1 MFCFFFLLLQKLLF
15 SHSTTFL
22 PLGVWG
28 CPARLR
34 LCNVGQAVSLAW
46 GECCEQGMQSQ
57 AGICALWIH
66 GGTGCTAGM
75 GGRRSTIVCQGI
87 MSAQCESQLETWHNR
102 IAVCTR
108 TWCGEP
114 WGQPALPSACLASG
128 VVSTYAGS
136 CMVFN
141 RKDG

>member
-1 MFCFFFLLLQKLLF
+1 MLQKLLF
-15 SHSTTFL
+15 SHSTTLF

-28 CPARLR
+28 CPAGLSSCS
-34 LCNVGQAVSLAW
+34 LGQAVSLAL
-46 GECCEQGMQSQ
+46 GEGCEQRTLSQ

-66 GGTGCTAGM
+66 GDTGCPAGR
-75 GGRRSTIVCQGI
+75 GGRMSPIVCQGI

-108 TWCGEP
+108 TWCREP
-114 WGQPALPSACLASG
+114 WGQPALPSACLASDG
-128 VVSTYAGS
+128 LSTQAGS
-136 CMVFN
+136 PVIFN